1 VTNQGRAASR
11 GPTATVPASAPAP
24 NGRSRAVMVS
34 TASQLGARGLHLA
47 LNVVSTLAL
56 IRYLGPDRY
65 GDFVMVVTVAAIG
78 GLVSDM
84 GLNKL
89 GVREIARDPSA
100 EGEVLGSV
108 LLARL
113 GLGLAAVALTLT
125 AMAVLGATAQV
136 ITAAA
141 LISMLYFTEAAL
153 SVFIVFHV
161 RIQQQYEAFV
171 RVVIEAVETTLVL
184 VLIAHQAS
192 LVQLVSAQVIA
203 ATIGVGLAL
212 ALARR
217 RLGYLPGLRWSRAA
231 GLLREALPVGLT
243 LLLAAVYIKIPSVLL
258 VRLRSSGEA
267 GLYGAAYQ
275 PIEYLLLSAAVV
287 INVLLPMLAHSHLG
301 APERFSQLY
310 RGGSE
315 ALLAGTIPVSLL
327 IVVGGPVLVRTVFGA
342 DFAASAAPLRLLGL
356 ALIPMVL
363 SFWLSVVLLSGG
375 HQRITLAYDLL
386 AFVVT
391 VGLCFALI
399 PGYGATGAAV
409 VILASSLLVVLCA
422 LTAARTRLG
431 VSLPLARML
440 AILATGAI
448 GLMAALWLVS
458 LGLPVV
464 PVLVTVLGA
473 YGVALWR
480 FGLLPSPALFD
491 NHPPIVGAVAG

>member
-1 VTNQGRAASR
+1 
-11 GPTATVPASAPAP
+11 
-24 NGRSRAVMVS
+24 
-34 TASQLGARGLHLA
+34 
-47 LNVVSTLAL
+47 
-56 IRYLGPDRY
+56 
-65 GDFVMVVTVAAIG
+65 VVTVAAIG

-267 GLYGAAYQ
+267 GLYGAAYRFLDVAIGDARIDHGVLARRRGVQ
-275 PIEYLLLSAAVV
+275 LRPHCVEGLRNLLRVV
-287 INVLLPMLAHSHLG
+287 GLRALEQEMLDEVRDAGPVLFFVPRSRPDPEPERHRPDARHLLGDHPLARVELRQNVLLHGPILS
-301 APERFSQLY
+301 
-310 RGGSE
+310 GSRLQ
-315 ALLAGTIPVSLL
+315 ATNCKPV
-327 IVVGGPVLVRTVFGA
+327 
-342 DFAASAAPLRLLGL
+342 PLR
-356 ALIPMVL
+356 
-363 SFWLSVVLLSGG
+363 
-375 HQRITLAYDLL
+375 
-386 AFVVT
+386 
-391 VGLCFALI
+391 FA
-399 PGYGATGAAV
+399 
-409 VILASSLLVVLCA
+409 S
-422 LTAARTRLG
+422 
-431 VSLPLARML
+431 
-440 AILATGAI
+440 
-448 GLMAALWLVS
+448 
-458 LGLPVV
+458 
-464 PVLVTVLGA
+464 
-473 YGVALWR
+473 
-480 FGLLPSPALFD
+480 
-491 NHPPIVGAVAG
+491 